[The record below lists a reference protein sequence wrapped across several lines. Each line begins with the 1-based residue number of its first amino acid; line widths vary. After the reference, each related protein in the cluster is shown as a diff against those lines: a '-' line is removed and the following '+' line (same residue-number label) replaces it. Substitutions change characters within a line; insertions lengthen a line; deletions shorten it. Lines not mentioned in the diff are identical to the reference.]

1 VRSRR
6 WLELNVHRTQP
17 KLVDAG
23 TENRNTEDEVLALK
37 DWVEQNAASVL
48 IVPSEIFSVAYADF
62 SPGVLRDS
70 CPCRGSI
77 L

>member
-1 VRSRR
+1 MRSRR

-23 TENRNTEDEVLALK
+23 TENRNAEDEVLALK

-48 IVPSEIFSVAYADF
+48 IVPSEIFSA
-62 SPGVLRDS
+62 
-70 CPCRGSI
+70 CRVC
-77 L
+77 